1 MAAVRPP
8 RSKLS
13 TPFSST
19 LEHVSATNR
28 PKLRDSCYVCAS
40 SKLKCSQN
48 KPTCSR
54 CVERGLTCEYVVAK
68 QGGRKP
74 NGRSSS
80 NNRRGKN
87 VSKTAKTANDH
98 AHSVSQ
104 ANWVAPSSSYPS
116 TNSLRSLAVMHHT
129 PRANVFGSSDM
140 LQDFFDPMDQTLSS
154 TSTNTGTDLDNLF
167 NSPISFSTDLSNVN
181 IFDTADLFST
191 SIDSISN
198 GFQSLSDAFSV
209 FEDAIP
215 ELPARSIPS
224 SAPQNY
230 TLPSK
235 EVHNHQEVRANES
248 SCSCLIQ
255 ALGSMKQL
263 FSSPSNPCMTWATQ
277 SFDNATAMST
287 IQAVIARTEA
297 TIEAVSTMLQCSCS
311 QDAYLLSVISLII
324 FKVLGWY
331 AAVAR
336 KNPSLQ
342 NPHQSCH
349 PRQPPP
355 FELAR
360 QNDTIV
366 GSSYCLDGADSARMT
381 AQLILNELHRVRQL
395 IDQLLSKLKVQAAK
409 KGRRGVETPESMDL
423 DNGMAWSLSAVM
435 YDQLDND
442 LRKRLRA
449 LSCEM
454 LDRLRRV

>member
-19 LEHVSATNR
+19 LEHVTATNR

-74 NGRSSS
+74 KGRSSS

-87 VSKTAKTANDH
+87 VSKPAKTANDH

-116 TNSLRSLAVMHHT
+116 TDS
-129 PRANVFGSSDM
+129 
-140 LQDFFDPMDQTLSS
+140 LQDFFGPMDQSLSS
-154 TSTNTGTDLDNLF
+154 TSTDTGTNLDDFF

-181 IFDTADLFST
+181 IFGTADFFSRT
-191 SIDSISN
+191 IDSISN
-198 GFQSLSDAFSV
+198 GSQSLSDAFPV

-224 SAPQNY
+224 STPQNY

-248 SCSCLIQ
+248 PCSCLVQ

-342 NPHQSCH
+342 GPHQSCH
-349 PRQPPP
+349 SRQPSP

-395 IDQLLSKLKVQAAK
+395 VDQLLSKLKVQAAK